1 MDYVEDKYIRLISSR
16 LDRYK
21 HVKRGLYNFRC
32 PYCGDSQKNKSK
44 ARGYFFLKKSEY
56 IYKCHNCGVG
66 RSLGNFLKDQA
77 PDVYDQFIMEK
88 YKSGMTGKGRHTPSP
103 KIPSAKPNF
112 KKNPS
117 AQRISDLNTSHPAK
131 KYLLDRKIPEAQLS
145 RFYYVDKFMSWVNTH
160 KKTFEKI
167 THDKPRII
175 IPLISDDGT
184 WFGVQGRSLEKYT
197 DLRYITVMFDD
208 QLKLFGQDKI
218 EKNETVY
225 VTEGPFDSCFLPNAI
240 AMCGSDVDHRN
251 LQYDLRIWVFDN
263 EPRNKQIVQRMQ
275 SCIESNE
282 SLVIWPKN
290 LRLKDIND
298 MVLAGENPYAII
310 KSNTY
315 SGLEAQIKFT
325 DWKKV

>member
-44 ARGYFFLKKSEY
+44 ARGYFFLKKTEY

-77 PDVYDQFIMEK
+77 PDMYDQFVMEK

-131 KYLLDRKIPEAQLS
+131 KYLLDRKIPETQLS
-145 RFYYVDKFMSWVNTH
+145 RFYYVEKFMSWVNTQ

-167 THDKPRII
+167 TYDKPRII

-184 WFGVQGRSLEKYT
+184 WFGVQGRSLERHA
-197 DLRYITVMFDD
+197 DLRYITVMFND

-218 EKNETVY
+218 NKDETVY
-225 VTEGPFDSCFLPNAI
+225 VTEGPFDSCFLPNAL

-251 LQYDLRIWVFDN
+251 LEYDSRIWVFDN

-275 SCIESNE
+275 SSIESKE

-290 LRLKDIND
+290 LIQKDIND
-298 MVLAGENPYAII
+298 MVLAGLNPYAII

-315 SGLEAQIKFT
+315 QGLEAQIKFT